1 MKLFHCEGKER
12 NPHLKQSEGWE
23 CRVSEQEL
31 SCFIP
36 CYIHRLYRKKLL
48 HIPGQ
53 RGRKGFI
60 LTQQRPSQWKTSSS
74 ATRRPSPPRL
84 SLSSDPLS
92 LNSLLFSTQAGLIWL
107 RGFALLPL
115 LHFCYKQNVCSNHVS
130 TSQCHFPKW
139 ASALFR
145 SASQLWKF
153 PHFKHFH

>member
-23 CRVSEQEL
+23 WRVSEQEL

-36 CYIHRLYRKKLL
+36 CYIQTLQEEASSHPRAKRK
-48 HIPGQ
+48 
-53 RGRKGFI
+53 KGFI

-74 ATRRPSPPRL
+74 ATRRSSPPRL
-84 SLSSDPLS
+84 SLSSDGLS

-115 LHFCYKQNVCSNHVS
+115 LHFCYKLNVCSNRAS
-130 TSQCHFPKW
+130 TSQCRFPKW

-153 PHFKHFH
+153 PHFKRFH